1 MIGVDTNIL
10 VRAIAEENDTVSAD
24 RARAF
29 LGALTAESPGFIT
42 QVVMAEFYWVISRGY
57 RFDRQSCL
65 QVIRGLVET
74 PTLEFDDGEG
84 VIRALMLAEDTGAD
98 FADALI
104 QGAVELFGVD
114 EVVTFDRAAADR
126 LGWRLLSD

>member
-1 MIGVDTNIL
+1 MIALDTNVL
-10 VRAIAEENDTVSAD
+10 VRYIARDDEAGYQ
-24 RARAF
+24 RAARL
-29 LGALTAESPGFIT
+29 LGTFTSKSPGFIT
-42 QVVMAEFYWVISRGY
+42 QVVMAEFYWVISRSY
-57 RFDRQSCL
+57 KFDRRSCL

-114 EVVTFDRAAADR
+114 EVVTFDRAAANR

>member
-10 VRAIAEENDTVSAD
+10 VRAIAEDNDTASAD
-24 RARAF
+24 LARTF
-29 LGALTAESPGFIT
+29 LSSLTADSPGFIT
-42 QVVMAEFYWVISRGY
+42 QVVMAEFYWVISRSYG
-57 RFDRQSCL
+57 FDRQSCL
-65 QVIRGLVET
+65 KVVRGLIET

-84 VIRALMLAEDTGAD
+84 VTRALMLAEDTGAD

-114 EVVTFDRAAADR
+114 EVVTFDRAVADR
-126 LGWRLLSD
+126 LGWRLLAD